1 MCFRIRRYHIN
12 SFLFSLL
19 FSTRRMTEL
28 LNKSDR
34 QYTLN
39 GLHTNASYAVQVM
52 KYDKFAWR
60 VG

>member
-1 MCFRIRRYHIN
+1 MTIIDVLWNLYIPYQF
-12 SFLFSLL
+12 FSL
-19 FSTRRMTEL
+19 TRRMTEL
-28 LNKSDR
+28 LDKSDR